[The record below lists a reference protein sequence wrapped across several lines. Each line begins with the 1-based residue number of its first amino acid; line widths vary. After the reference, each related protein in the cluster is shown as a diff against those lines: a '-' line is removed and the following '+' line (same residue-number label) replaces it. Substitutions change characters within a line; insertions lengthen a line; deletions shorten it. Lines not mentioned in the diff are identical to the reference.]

1 MEKQKEEQ
9 TMEDDRLQNLDL
21 QMKERERLCQSEIGE
36 IKVQKGEILA
46 DRAALFNEKEQWQQ
60 ERERSLQLDQ

>member
-46 DRAALFNEKEQWQQ
+46 DRAALFKEKEQW
-60 ERERSLQLDQ
+60 